1 MDTPAMAKTWQN
13 DCNFPPS
20 MVQYCKKGGVRVRR
34 LLLAVLCLLLLAL
47 PVRGAEAGNTME
59 VTAVVDG
66 DGSCRMAVKLTLH
79 LNGAERL
86 VLPVGHGARD
96 ATVNGTAAKVQQLDN
111 IQALVLESPAGFQGV
126 QTCTLT
132 YTLPS
137 CIQEEESRILR
148 LPLVPEGLAY
158 PIDRLSFRVTLPGNF
173 SEMPVFTSGY
183 YGEDVDN
190 YMTISVSGP
199 EITGS
204 INTVLRDQDSLI
216 LTMEASPALFPR
228 SYEAG
233 KLYAIA
239 CLATFGFGLLGLLY
253 WLLRLR
259 WRPVRAAVQAQ
270 APVGVGPGEVGCRLL
285 ARSPDLPL
293 MVVSWAQLGYL
304 TIHVGQDWAVTLHKR
319 MDMGNE
325 RSAYERGLFQALF
338 GREQL
343 ADGGGERFQALQKR
357 TAAASPRVQGQFQ
370 QTGRPFWVRLLGC
383 LMGLCAGVAAGDLG
397 APGVSWRIALVVLW
411 GLSWAAAAWL
421 LQDGFRSLLSWERRP
436 GLLSLGACVFLLVT
450 GLLAGC
456 LGLSLV
462 CCLTQCLLGL
472 LVLFGGRRSEA
483 GRQTISA
490 LLGLRRYLR
499 TVDRKQLHR
508 VLQQNPGYYYD
519 MAPYALALGADR
531 QFARRF
537 DRMRLPACPW
547 LVTDFPTENSA
558 QEWYP
563 LLRQVIRALR
573 GRFPAPTRQKQPA
586 GRR

>member
-1 MDTPAMAKTWQN
+1 M
-13 DCNFPPS
+13 
-20 MVQYCKKGGVRVRR
+20 RR
-34 LLLAVLCLLLLAL
+34 FLLAVLCLLLLAL

-79 LNGAERL
+79 LDGAERL

-96 ATVNGTAAKVQQLDN
+96 ATVNGTAAKVQRLDN
-111 IQALVLESPAGFQGV
+111 IQALVLQSPAGFQGV
-126 QTCTLT
+126 QTYTLT

-137 CIQEEESRILR
+137 CIQEEESRSLR
-148 LPLVPEGLAY
+148 LPLAPEGLAY
-158 PIDRLSFRVTLPGNF
+158 PIDQLTFRVTLPGVF
-173 SEMPVFTSGY
+173 SETPVFTSGY

-190 YMTISVSGP
+190 YMTVSISGP
-199 EITGS
+199 ELTGAV
-204 INTVLRDQDSLI
+204 NTVLRDQDSLT

-228 SYEAG
+228 SYEVG
-233 KLYAIA
+233 TLYTTAR
-239 CLATFGFGLLGLLY
+239 LAAFGCGLLALLY

-325 RSAYERGLFQALF
+325 RSAYERSLFQALF

-370 QTGRPFWVRLLGC
+370 RAGRPFWVRLLGS
-383 LMGLCAGVAAGDLG
+383 LMGLCAGMAAGDLG
-397 APGVSWRIALVVLW
+397 APGTSWRIALVVLW

-421 LQDGFRSLLSWERRP
+421 LQDGFRSLLSRERRP
-436 GLLSLGACVFLLVT
+436 GFLALGAGAFLLAT
-450 GLLAGC
+450 GFLAGC
-456 LGLSLV
+456 IGLSLV
-462 CCLTQCLLGL
+462 CCLIQCLLGL
-472 LVLFGGRRSEA
+472 LVLFGGRRSEE
-483 GRQTISA
+483 GRQTLSA

-508 VLQQNPGYYYD
+508 ILQQNPGYYYD

-531 QFARRF
+531 KFAHRF
-537 DRMRLPACPW
+537 ERMRLPACPW
-547 LVTDFPTENSA
+547 LVTDFPPENSA
-558 QEWYP
+558 RGWYP
-563 LLRQVIRALR
+563 LLRQVIRALQ
-573 GRFPAPTRQKQPA
+573 GRLPSSPRPKQPV

>member
-1 MDTPAMAKTWQN
+1 M
-13 DCNFPPS
+13 
-20 MVQYCKKGGVRVRR
+20 RR
-34 LLLAVLCLLLLAL
+34 FLLAVLCLLLLAL

-79 LNGAERL
+79 LDGAERL

-96 ATVNGTAAKVQQLDN
+96 ATVNGTAAKVQRLDN

-126 QTCTLT
+126 QTYTLT

-137 CIQEEESRILR
+137 CIQEEESRSLR
-148 LPLVPEGLAY
+148 LPLAPEGLAY
-158 PIDRLSFRVTLPGNF
+158 PIDQLTFRVTLPGVF
-173 SEMPVFTSGY
+173 SETPVFTSGY

-190 YMTISVSGP
+190 YMTVSISGP
-199 EITGS
+199 ELTGAV
-204 INTVLRDQDSLI
+204 NTVLRDQDSLT

-228 SYEAG
+228 SYEVG
-233 KLYAIA
+233 TLYTTAR
-239 CLATFGFGLLGLLY
+239 LAAFGCGLLALLY

-325 RSAYERGLFQALF
+325 RSAYERSLFQALF

-370 QTGRPFWVRLLGC
+370 RAGRPFWVRLLGS
-383 LMGLCAGVAAGDLG
+383 LMGLCAGMAAGDLG
-397 APGVSWRIALVVLW
+397 APGTSWRIALVVLW

-421 LQDGFRSLLSWERRP
+421 LQDGFRSLLSRERRP
-436 GLLSLGACVFLLVT
+436 GFLALGAGAFLLAT
-450 GLLAGC
+450 GFLAGC
-456 LGLSLV
+456 IGLSLV
-462 CCLTQCLLGL
+462 CCLIQCLLGL
-472 LVLFGGRRSEA
+472 LVLFGGRRSEE
-483 GRQTISA
+483 GRQTLSA

-508 VLQQNPGYYYD
+508 ILQQNPGYYYD

-531 QFARRF
+531 KFAHRF
-537 DRMRLPACPW
+537 ERMRLPACPW
-547 LVTDFPTENSA
+547 LVTDFPPENSA
-558 QEWYP
+558 RGWYP
-563 LLRQVIRALR
+563 LLRQVIRALQ
-573 GRFPAPTRQKQPA
+573 GRLPSSPRPKQPV

>member
-1 MDTPAMAKTWQN
+1 M
-13 DCNFPPS
+13 
-20 MVQYCKKGGVRVRR
+20 RR
-34 LLLAVLCLLLLAL
+34 FLLAVLCLLLLAL

-79 LNGAERL
+79 LDGAERL

-96 ATVNGTAAKVQQLDN
+96 ATVNGTAAKVQRLDN

-126 QTCTLT
+126 QTYTLT

-137 CIQEEESRILR
+137 CIQEEESRSLR
-148 LPLVPEGLAY
+148 LPLAPEGLAY
-158 PIDRLSFRVTLPGNF
+158 PIDQLTFRVTLPGVF
-173 SEMPVFTSGY
+173 SETPVFTSGY

-190 YMTISVSGP
+190 YMTVSISGP
-199 EITGS
+199 ELTGAV
-204 INTVLRDQDSLI
+204 NTVLRDQDSLT

-228 SYEAG
+228 SYEVG
-233 KLYAIA
+233 TLYTTAR
-239 CLATFGFGLLGLLY
+239 LAAFGCGLLALLY

-325 RSAYERGLFQALF
+325 RSAYERSLFQALF

-357 TAAASPRVQGQFQ
+357 TAAASARVQGQFQ
-370 QTGRPFWVRLLGC
+370 RAGRPFWVRLLGS
-383 LMGLCAGVAAGDLG
+383 LMGLCAGMAAGDLG
-397 APGVSWRIALVVLW
+397 APGTSWRIALVVLW

-421 LQDGFRSLLSWERRP
+421 LQDGFRSLLSRERRP
-436 GLLSLGACVFLLVT
+436 GFLALGAGAFLLAT

-456 LGLSLV
+456 IGLSLV
-462 CCLTQCLLGL
+462 CCLIQCLLGL
-472 LVLFGGRRSEA
+472 LVLFGGRRSEE
-483 GRQTISA
+483 GRQTLSA

-508 VLQQNPGYYYD
+508 ILQQNPGYYYD

-531 QFARRF
+531 KFALRF
-537 DRMRLPACPW
+537 ERMRLPACPW
-547 LVTDFPTENSA
+547 LVTDFPPENSA
-558 QEWYP
+558 RGWYP
-563 LLRQVIRALR
+563 LLRQVIRALQ
-573 GRFPAPTRQKQPA
+573 GRLPSSPRPKQPV

>member
-1 MDTPAMAKTWQN
+1 M
-13 DCNFPPS
+13 
-20 MVQYCKKGGVRVRR
+20 RR
-34 LLLAVLCLLLLAL
+34 FLLAVLCLLLLAL

-66 DGSCRMAVKLTLH
+66 DGSCQMAVKLTLH
-79 LNGAERL
+79 LDGAERL

-96 ATVNGTAAKVQQLDN
+96 ATVNGTAAKVQRLDN

-126 QTCTLT
+126 QTYTLT

-137 CIQEEESRILR
+137 CIQEEESRSLR
-148 LPLVPEGLAY
+148 LPLAPEGLAY
-158 PIDRLSFRVTLPGNF
+158 PIDQLTFRVTLPGVF
-173 SEMPVFTSGY
+173 SETPVFTSGY

-190 YMTISVSGP
+190 YMTISISGP
-199 EITGS
+199 ELTGAV
-204 INTVLRDQDSLI
+204 NTVLRDQDSLT

-228 SYEAG
+228 SYEVG
-233 KLYAIA
+233 TLYTTAR
-239 CLATFGFGLLGLLY
+239 LAAFGCGLLALLY

-325 RSAYERGLFQALF
+325 RSAYERSLFQALF
-338 GREQL
+338 GRGQL

-370 QTGRPFWVRLLGC
+370 RAGRPFWVRLLGS
-383 LMGLCAGVAAGDLG
+383 LMGLCAGMAAGDLG
-397 APGVSWRIALVVLW
+397 APGASWRIALVILW

-421 LQDGFRSLLSWERRP
+421 LQDGFRSLLSRERRP
-436 GLLSLGACVFLLVT
+436 GFLALGAGAFLLAT

-456 LGLSLV
+456 IGLSLV
-462 CCLTQCLLGL
+462 CCLIQCLLGL
-472 LVLFGGRRSEA
+472 LVLFGGRRSEE
-483 GRQTISA
+483 GRQTLSA

-508 VLQQNPGYYYD
+508 ILQQNPEYYYD
-519 MAPYALALGADR
+519 MAPYALALGTDR
-531 QFARRF
+531 KFAHRF
-537 DRMRLPACPW
+537 ERMRLPACPW
-547 LVTDFPTENSA
+547 LVTDFPPENSA
-558 QEWYP
+558 QGWYP
-563 LLRQVIRALR
+563 LLRQVIRALQ
-573 GRFPAPTRQKQPA
+573 GRLPSSPRPKQPV

>member
-1 MDTPAMAKTWQN
+1 M
-13 DCNFPPS
+13 
-20 MVQYCKKGGVRVRR
+20 RR
-34 LLLAVLCLLLLAL
+34 FLLAVLCLLFLAL

-79 LNGAERL
+79 LDGAERL

-96 ATVNGTAAKVQQLDN
+96 ATVNGTAAKVQRLDN

-126 QTCTLT
+126 QTYTLT

-137 CIQEEESRILR
+137 CIQEEESRSLR
-148 LPLVPEGLAY
+148 LPLAPEGLAY
-158 PIDRLSFRVTLPGNF
+158 PIDQLTFRVTLPGVF
-173 SEMPVFTSGY
+173 SETPVFTSGY

-190 YMTISVSGP
+190 YMTISISGP
-199 EITGS
+199 ELTGAV
-204 INTVLRDQDSLI
+204 NTVLRDQDSLT

-228 SYEAG
+228 SYEVG
-233 KLYAIA
+233 TLYTTAR
-239 CLATFGFGLLGLLY
+239 LAAFGCGLLALLY

-325 RSAYERGLFQALF
+325 RGAYERSLFQALF

-370 QTGRPFWVRLLGC
+370 RAGRPFWVRLLGS
-383 LMGLCAGVAAGDLG
+383 LMGLCAGMAAGDLG
-397 APGVSWRIALVVLW
+397 APGTSWRIALVILW

-421 LQDGFRSLLSWERRP
+421 LQDGFRSLLSRERRP
-436 GLLSLGACVFLLVT
+436 GFLALGAGAFLLAT

-456 LGLSLV
+456 IGLSLV
-462 CCLTQCLLGL
+462 CCLIQCLLGL
-472 LVLFGGRRSEA
+472 LVLFGGRRSEE
-483 GRQTISA
+483 GRQTLSA

-508 VLQQNPGYYYD
+508 ILQQNPGYYYD
-519 MAPYALALGADR
+519 MAPYALALGTDR
-531 QFARRF
+531 KFAHRF
-537 DRMRLPACPW
+537 ERMRLPACPW
-547 LVTDFPTENSA
+547 LVTDFPPENSA
-558 QEWYP
+558 RGWYP
-563 LLRQVIRALR
+563 LLRQVIRALQ
-573 GRFPAPTRQKQPA
+573 GRLPSSPRPKQPV

>member
-1 MDTPAMAKTWQN
+1 M
-13 DCNFPPS
+13 
-20 MVQYCKKGGVRVRR
+20 RR
-34 LLLAVLCLLLLAL
+34 FLLAVLCLLLLAL
-47 PVRGAEAGNTME
+47 PVQGAEAGNTME

-79 LNGAERL
+79 LDGAERL

-96 ATVNGTAAKVQQLDN
+96 ATVNGTAAKVQRLDN

-126 QTCTLT
+126 QTYTLT

-137 CIQEEESRILR
+137 CIQEEESRSLR
-148 LPLVPEGLAY
+148 LPLAPEGLAY
-158 PIDRLSFRVTLPGNF
+158 PIDQLTFRVTLPGVF
-173 SEMPVFTSGY
+173 SETPVFTSGY

-190 YMTISVSGP
+190 YMTVSISGP
-199 EITGS
+199 ELTGAV
-204 INTVLRDQDSLI
+204 NTVLRDQDSLT

-228 SYEAG
+228 SYEVG
-233 KLYAIA
+233 TLYTTAR
-239 CLATFGFGLLGLLY
+239 LAAFGCGLLALLY

-325 RSAYERGLFQALF
+325 RSAYERSLFQALF

-370 QTGRPFWVRLLGC
+370 RAGRPFWVRLLGS
-383 LMGLCAGVAAGDLG
+383 LMGLCAGMAAGDLG
-397 APGVSWRIALVVLW
+397 APGTSWRIALVVLW

-421 LQDGFRSLLSWERRP
+421 LQDGFRSLLSRERRP
-436 GLLSLGACVFLLVT
+436 GFLALGAGAFLLAT
-450 GLLAGC
+450 GFLAGC
-456 LGLSLV
+456 IGLSLV
-462 CCLTQCLLGL
+462 CCLIQCLLGL
-472 LVLFGGRRSEA
+472 LVLFGGRRSEE
-483 GRQTISA
+483 GRQTLSA

-508 VLQQNPGYYYD
+508 ILQQNPGYYYD

-531 QFARRF
+531 KFAHRF
-537 DRMRLPACPW
+537 ERMRLPACPW
-547 LVTDFPTENSA
+547 LVTDFPPENSA
-558 QEWYP
+558 RGWYP
-563 LLRQVIRALR
+563 LLRQVIRALQ
-573 GRFPAPTRQKQPA
+573 GRLPSSPRPKQPV